1 MRLFRL
7 FKHFLSETS
16 YGTLIS
22 DPIAFRHYLELWS
35 AKHPEIFPP
44 EITSGFW
51 FHGFVTSRKLNLR
64 MRRIQLLET
73 GKCTSCDRNSRCPT
87 WLVEQMKSRKACSC
101 ADMGYRLMLWLTCL
115 GAPASY
121 WYRVCQGLARLFLVG
136 TTVKDPKLLPV
147 NLVADEKHSWLLGE
161 HIYIPTTVP
170 AGCFL
175 GVDIV
180 ESADTR

>member
-73 GKCTSCDRNSRCPT
+73 GEVYQLRPEFAMPYMVGRTDE
-87 WLVEQMKSRKACSC
+87 VEK
-101 ADMGYRLMLWLTCL
+101 G
-115 GAPASY
+115 
-121 WYRVCQGLARLFLVG
+121 LFLRR
-136 TTVKDPKLLPV
+136 
-147 NLVADEKHSWLLGE
+147 
-161 HIYIPTTVP
+161 Y
-170 AGCFL
+170 
-175 GVDIV
+175 GVSFDALAYV
-180 ESADTR
+180 FGRSG